1 MILISIKVII
11 FLVLL
16 FKFFFFLY
24 FVVLKKSSLAKLNE
38 NVAFSP
44 YLFFNVKSSL
54 FSPKL

>member
-11 FLVLL
+11 FLVWL
-16 FKFFFFLY
+16 FNFFFLY
-24 FVVLKKSSLAKLNE
+24 FIVLKKSSLAKLNE

>member
-11 FLVLL
+11 FLVWL
-16 FKFFFFLY
+16 FKFFFLY
-24 FVVLKKSSLAKLNE
+24 FIVLKKSSLAKLNE